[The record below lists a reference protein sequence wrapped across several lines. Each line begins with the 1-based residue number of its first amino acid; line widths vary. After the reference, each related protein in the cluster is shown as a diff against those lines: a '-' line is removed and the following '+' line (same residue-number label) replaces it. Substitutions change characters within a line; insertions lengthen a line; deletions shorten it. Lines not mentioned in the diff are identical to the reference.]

1 MFYNIVTKEGEFMA
15 KQIEGVYE
23 EVIEIAKQEFLVN
36 GFQKA
41 SLRTIA
47 TKANTTTSSIYT
59 RFGDKDGLFSAI
71 IEPTATKLVSDFKE
85 VQENFHQ
92 LSKEIQREQVGEYTL
107 KQGEKIID
115 FMYENFT
122 ECKLLLESAQGTKYE
137 NFVDE
142 FVNIEEEYTRKYIE
156 CISCSIS
163 DNKKMDYA
171 IIHMVTTA
179 YFESFFEIIRHN
191 IDKQEAKNYI
201 KVLGKY
207 HLSGFKAVFNIR

>member
-1 MFYNIVTKEGEFMA
+1 MA

-23 EVIEIAKQEFLVN
+23 EVIEIASQEFLVN

-47 TKANTTTSSIYT
+47 AKANTTTGSIYT
-59 RFGDKDGLFSAI
+59 RFGDKEGLFSAI
-71 IEPTATKLVSDFKE
+71 VEPTATKLVSDFKK

-92 LSKEIQREQVGEYTL
+92 FSKEIQREHIGEYTTNQVD
-107 KQGEKIID
+107 KMID

-142 FVNIEEEYTRKYIE
+142 FVNIEEEYTRKYVE
-156 CISCSIS
+156 FMGCSIS

-171 IIHMVTTA
+171 IIHIVTTA
-179 YFESFFEIIRHN
+179 YFESFFEVIRHN
-191 IDKQEAKNYI
+191 VDRQEAKNYI
-201 KVLGKY
+201 KILGKY
-207 HLSGFKAVFNIR
+207 HLSGFKSVFNIS